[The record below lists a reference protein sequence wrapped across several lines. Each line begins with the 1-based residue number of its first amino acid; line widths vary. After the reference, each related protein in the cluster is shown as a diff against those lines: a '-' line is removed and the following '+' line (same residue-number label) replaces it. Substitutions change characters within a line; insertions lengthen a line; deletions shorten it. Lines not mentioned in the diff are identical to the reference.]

1 MTTTQKQEE
10 DSIKKFPL
18 QEKKLSI
25 VFLKEKTGEYT
36 VSYNLILTLRKEADK
51 NEKFPENNFEG
62 RLELLFTYVDP
73 KQEDIFLNFKGTVHS
88 IKINDKVSTIN
99 TKNCRIYLNH
109 LDLVC
114 NSLNKVVICLI

>member
-10 DSIKKFPL
+10 DSTKKFPL
-18 QEKKLSI
+18 QREEAFHRLSQI
-25 VFLKEKTGEYT
+25 KNEKTGEYT

-114 NSLNKVVICLI
+114 LK